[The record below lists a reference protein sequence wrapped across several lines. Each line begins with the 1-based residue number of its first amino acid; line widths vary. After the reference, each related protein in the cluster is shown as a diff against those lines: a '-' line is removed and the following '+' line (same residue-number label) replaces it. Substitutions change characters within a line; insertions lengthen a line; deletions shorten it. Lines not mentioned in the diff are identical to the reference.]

1 MNVQFL
7 KKNRGVVLAS
17 ALILLVSMTLIAVTV
32 AYRST
37 MNELIAA
44 NQRDATNAMAI
55 AESGLEAGFAEV
67 TTNHA
72 DIASTLCDIADPD
85 GDPATYDGVPLID
98 STSISGGN
106 YVVTV
111 SDCVANTRAV
121 LHSIGTVNGS
131 ERQLEVVLGMVDT
144 SSPGSGTSS
153 HSFLAN
159 DYIEIQSNY
168 FVGPL
173 IHIHTF
179 GKVKVAGA
187 PYTCVSAADCP
198 NLETAPWG
206 YITAAEYDPKTYE
219 LVTKN
224 PYPWDLNG
232 PDMDGLGTLDDNPYD
247 IYAYYGIDPGAT
259 QAVKDAALDA
269 IAKEVIPHVYPPT
282 YREFATIEL
291 SADCIVSAGA
301 ASTDYAPGTVI
312 HDVSTNGA
320 WNGWTCNSQS
330 AWSVNSEGT
339 PYDAFYYVHGNIKAG
354 GSGEKQT
361 NGVWNATFVATG
373 SFESGCCP
381 SFGTWNQPTGNPTAD
396 NIFLLVGNDVLIQSS
411 PAQAIEGIIA
421 AHREVKLSGSQSHYK
436 GAVIAENGLHHDYVN
451 FPDSMQ
457 EVVDNAELGID
468 VQAEWERASI
478 NVINSNTI
486 LEGTGIGLGGG
497 GSESGTPVLT
507 AEAWRELVD

>member
-1 MNVQFL
+1 MNVQFRS
-7 KKNRGVVLAS
+7 KNRGVVLAS

-55 AESGLEAGFAEV
+55 ADSGLEAGFAEIV
-67 TTNHA
+67 TNHG
-72 DIASTLCDIADPD
+72 DIAQSLCDIADPD
-85 GDPATYDGVPLID
+85 GDPSTYDGGPLIG

-111 SDCVANTRAV
+111 SDCVAGDQAV
-121 LHSIGTVNGS
+121 LHSVGTVNGS
-131 ERQLEVVLGMVDT
+131 ERQLELVVGMVDT
-144 SSPGSGTSS
+144 SSPGGGTSS

-159 DYIEIQSNY
+159 DYISIATNY

-179 GKVKVAGA
+179 GEVKVSGA
-187 PYTCVSAADCP
+187 PYTCVSTADCP

-206 YITAAEYDPKTYE
+206 YITAAAYDNKTYE
-219 LVTKN
+219 LVTAN

-247 IYAYYGIDPGAT
+247 IYDYYGIDPGAS

-282 YREFATIEL
+282 YQEFATIEL

-301 ASTDYAPGTVI
+301 ASTDYTPGTVI
-312 HDVSTNGA
+312 HDVSSDGA
-320 WNGWTCNSQS
+320 WNGWTCSSQS

-339 PYDAFYYVHGNIKAG
+339 PYDAFYYVHGNIKAK

-361 NGVWNATFVATG
+361 GVWNATFVATG
-373 SFESGCCP
+373 SFE
-381 SFGTWNQPTGNPTAD
+381 
-396 NIFLLVGNDVLIQSS
+396 
-411 PAQAIEGIIA
+411 
-421 AHREVKLSGSQSHYK
+421 
-436 GAVIAENGLHHDYVN
+436 
-451 FPDSMQ
+451 
-457 EVVDNAELGID
+457 
-468 VQAEWERASI
+468 
-478 NVINSNTI
+478 
-486 LEGTGIGLGGG
+486 
-497 GSESGTPVLT
+497 
-507 AEAWRELVD
+507 